1 MSLSHMSLMIQP
13 APRIIKEPRP
23 NNVSKYRLGRAP
35 AGAASAML
43 HVHGQNNRKVPKEGS
58 GGISLQNPMGKRQ
71 VVVFTVGWLAY
82 ASTYCLRKPL
92 GVVKTDLETELSMS
106 KTQLGL
112 LDTALLLPYA
122 VMQILLGPMADKFG
136 ARKTF
141 GVGLV
146 LSAASMSQCWP
157 SAIKA
162 VGSWFPDNVLN
173 SVFGVYGTCTFAG
186 GIIGTALAVWL
197 QTSYGWRSAFFI
209 PSAVVGCMGLL
220 VLLFFQQPDELNIQV
235 PGKASSTPSKSKASA
250 LSWLQLLKIPCSIRK
265 WRLECSLPC
274 LRLTFFRGRPLF
286 GTGMSAAGSAVS
298 LMLFVLTGPYGFVF
312 NMTFLFLAGAFNCGC
327 DTILSGSIPQELGN
341 RDGKNAAAATVGM
354 VNGIGSVG
362 TFLEGPVIGVIA
374 TVYGWSGMFYFMI
387 IVTILGSIAVFK
399 ASVIYARQPKSI
411 PEPISLNMTDLE

>member
-1 MSLSHMSLMIQP
+1 MVFST
-13 APRIIKEPRP
+13 
-23 NNVSKYRLGRAP
+23 
-35 AGAASAML
+35 
-43 HVHGQNNRKVPKEGS
+43 
-58 GGISLQNPMGKRQ
+58 GISLQNPMGKRQ

-250 LSWLQLLKIPCSIRK
+250 LSWLQLLKIPM
-265 WRLECSLPC
+265 LVEVSLGLFC
-274 LRLTFFRGRPLF
+274 LKTVRYCLYMWLPMYLLNQLQYSKVEAGMFSTMFEVGGVLGSAIIGFILDRLTFFRGRPLF